1 MRYELIF
8 SPEAREDLD
17 GIFNYIRQSASDAV
31 AARYI
36 ERIDAYCQSLGDF
49 PVRGSR
55 RDDLLPGMRL
65 VAFDRRLSI
74 GFQIVDR
81 SVVFLRFLYGGRQF
95 GSSAED

>member
-17 GIFNYIRQSASDAV
+17 GIFNYIRQNTGDAV

-36 ERIDAYCQSLGDF
+36 ERIDAYCKSLGDF

-55 RDDLLPGMRL
+55 RDDLLTGMRL
-65 VAFDRRLSI
+65 VAFERRLSI
-74 GFQIVDR
+74 GFQIVGR
-81 SVVFLRFLYGGRQF
+81 NVIFLRFLYGGRQF
-95 GSSAED
+95 GSGEN